1 MIVPNDVP
9 VRQNVGPGTS
19 TLPVPQAGL
28 DPGPLARMSKKIQT
42 VSEFRERR
50 RDKAPGFPVSFGSDT
65 DLNHDR
71 GTVPMQEKRILV
83 VEDESDIADL
93 VQLHLES
100 LCDEVVVAVD
110 GHEGMRLATSSQWA
124 LILLDLRLPGPDGL
138 QICRAVRRER
148 PYQPIMMLTSKSSEL
163 DRVLGLD
170 TGADDYLT
178 KPFSVLELVARAR
191 AILRRVENVQ
201 RLQAGD
207 DARPTHIDAG
217 SLTIDPATREVHRDG
232 QPIEL
237 TAREFDLL
245 EHFARRPGR
254 VFRRSDLLSSVWGTG
269 HDGYEHTVNSHI
281 NRLRAKIEKDP
292 SDPRMIVTV
301 WGVGYKF
308 APDSSGTT

>member
-1 MIVPNDVP
+1 
-9 VRQNVGPGTS
+9 
-19 TLPVPQAGL
+19 
-28 DPGPLARMSKKIQT
+28 
-42 VSEFRERR
+42 
-50 RDKAPGFPVSFGSDT
+50 
-65 DLNHDR
+65 
-71 GTVPMQEKRILV
+71 MQSKRILV

-93 VQLHLES
+93 VQLHLEN
-100 LCDEVVVAVD
+100 LCDEVVVASD
-110 GHEGMRLATSSQWA
+110 GHEGMRLATSEHWA

-148 PYQPIMMLTSKSSEL
+148 PYQPILMLTSKSSEL

-178 KPFSVLELVARAR
+178 KPFSVLELVARVR
-191 AILRRVENVQ
+191 AILRRIENVQ
-201 RLQAGD
+201 RLTKQ
-207 DARPTHIDAG
+207 PESEQTHIDAG

-292 SDPRMIVTV
+292 SDPQMIVTV

-308 APDSSGTT
+308 APDGALAL